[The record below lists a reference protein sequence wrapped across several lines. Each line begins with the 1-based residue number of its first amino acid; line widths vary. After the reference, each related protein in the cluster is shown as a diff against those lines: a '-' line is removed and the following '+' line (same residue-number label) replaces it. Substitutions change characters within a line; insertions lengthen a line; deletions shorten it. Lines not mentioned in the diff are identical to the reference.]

1 MIIINKKRIQII
13 VSCILIAVFAFTF
26 QVATAKKEK
35 TQEENTVPTTATP
48 VSGKTI
54 VIDARTSECQTR
66 ELKVVLVQQK
76 QKLI

>member
-26 QVATAKKEK
+26 QIATSEKKR
-35 TQEENTVPTTATP
+35 TQEENTVQTAATP

-54 VIDARTSECQTR
+54 VIDARSSEYQTKEHR
-66 ELKVVLVQQK
+66 VVQEQQR
-76 QKLI
+76 QKPI